1 MFIIRDFMEA
11 STSAN
16 PHLHSLLCIF
26 NVFVDDI
33 VVTKSGDVKVNT
45 MKAYLGKEFEINRTQ

>member
-1 MFIIRDFMEA
+1 MGAPTF
-11 STSAN
+11 AN

-45 MKAYLGKEFEINRTQ
+45 MKAYLGKEYEINRSQ

>member
-1 MFIIRDFMEA
+1 MEA